1 MDKAVTDF
9 PDPLSPTT
17 AKVSFS
23 ERLKFKLLTAL
34 KVEDSFA
41 NSTLRLLTFKIGSP
55 KLFMNLFLLFVSAV
69 FSSNSFLFVE
79 TSDQFVSPEEAY
91 TITINSFDDH
101 VLIDLKLHQNVYVYS
116 DKLNFTISPENK
128 NLKVETESLIIKDEF
143 FGESEVFINNIFFNV
158 PNLKDGIL
166 SFKLNYLGC
175 YQGKYCYPEKNNKID
190 LLFKEN
196 RLISKKIL

>member
-1 MDKAVTDF
+1 
-9 PDPLSPTT
+9 
-17 AKVSFS
+17 
-23 ERLKFKLLTAL
+23 
-34 KVEDSFA
+34 
-41 NSTLRLLTFKIGSP
+41 
-55 KLFMNLFLLFVSAV
+55 MNLFLLFVSAV
-69 FSSNSFLFVE
+69 FSSNSFLFIE

-128 NLKVETESLIIKDEF
+128 NLKVEAESLVIKDEF

-175 YQGKYCYPEKNNKID
+175 YQGKYCYPETNNKID
-190 LLFKEN
+190 LFFKEN

>member
-17 AKVSFS
+17 AKVSFL
-23 ERLKFKLLTAL
+23 ERLKFRLLTAL
-34 KVEDSFA
+34 KFEDSFA
-41 NSTLRLLTFKIGSP
+41 NSTLRLLTFKIVSP
-55 KLFMNLFLLFVSAV
+55 KLFMNLFLLFFSAA
-69 FSSNSFLFVE
+69 FSSNSFLFIE

-101 VLIDLKLHQNVYVYS
+101 VLIDLKLHQNVYIYS
-116 DKLNFTISPENK
+116 DRFKYTISPENQNFK
-128 NLKVETESLIIKDEF
+128 IVTESSVMKDEF
-143 FGESEVFINNIFFNV
+143 FGKSEVFINNIFINV
-158 PNLKDGIL
+158 PNLKEGIL

>member
-1 MDKAVTDF
+1 
-9 PDPLSPTT
+9 
-17 AKVSFS
+17 
-23 ERLKFKLLTAL
+23 
-34 KVEDSFA
+34 
-41 NSTLRLLTFKIGSP
+41 
-55 KLFMNLFLLFVSAV
+55 MNLFLLFVSAV
-69 FSSNSFLFVE
+69 FSSNSFLFIE

-116 DKLNFTISPENK
+116 DKLNFTMSPENK
-128 NLKVETESLIIKDEF
+128 NLKVETESLVIKDEF
-143 FGESEVFINNIFFNV
+143 FGESEVFINHIFFNV

>member
-9 PDPLSPTT
+9 PDPLSPTI
-17 AKVSFS
+17 ARVSFS
-23 ERLKFKLLTAL
+23 ERLKFILLTAL

-69 FSSNSFLFVE
+69 FSSNTFLFIE
-79 TSDQFVSPEEAY
+79 TNDQFISPEDAY

-116 DKLNFTISPENK
+116 DKLNYSISPKTK
-128 NLKVETESLIIKDEF
+128 NFEVDTESLLIKDDF
-143 FGESEVFINNIFFNV
+143 FGESEVFIENIIFNV
-158 PNLKDGIL
+158 PNLKKGIL
-166 SFKLNYLGC
+166 SLKLSYLGC
-175 YQGKYCYPEKNNKID
+175 YNGKYCFPQKSNEIE
-190 LLFKEN
+190 LMFKEN

>member
-1 MDKAVTDF
+1 MF
-9 PDPLSPTT
+9 
-17 AKVSFS
+17 
-23 ERLKFKLLTAL
+23 
-34 KVEDSFA
+34 
-41 NSTLRLLTFKIGSP
+41 I
-55 KLFMNLFLLFVSAV
+55 
-69 FSSNSFLFVE
+69 E

-101 VLIDLKLHQNVYVYS
+101 VLIDLKLHQNVYIYS
-116 DKLNFTISPENK
+116 DRFKYTISPENQNFK
-128 NLKVETESLIIKDEF
+128 IVTESSVMKDEF
-143 FGESEVFINNIFFNV
+143 FGKSEVFINNIFINV
-158 PNLKDGIL
+158 PNLKEGIL

>member
-1 MDKAVTDF
+1 M
-9 PDPLSPTT
+9 
-17 AKVSFS
+17 
-23 ERLKFKLLTAL
+23 
-34 KVEDSFA
+34 
-41 NSTLRLLTFKIGSP
+41 
-55 KLFMNLFLLFVSAV
+55 
-69 FSSNSFLFVE
+69 
-79 TSDQFVSPEEAY
+79 
-91 TITINSFDDH
+91 
-101 VLIDLKLHQNVYVYS
+101 IDLKLHQNVYVYA
-116 DKLNFTISPENK
+116 DKLNYSISPANK
-128 NLKVETESLIIKDEF
+128 NFKVDTESSVIKDEF